1 VIKEILTDL
10 NILPENIYNINK
22 TGVILSILGS
32 VKVLVSKNNLRDYR
46 GVGVKRTMVTIIK
59 YVSADG
65 WALLLI
71 IVWPV
76 ITNRNN

>member
-1 VIKEILTDL
+1 VIKEILIDL

-32 VKVLVSKNNLRDYR
+32 VKVLISKNNLRDYR

-65 WALLLI
+65 
-71 IVWPV
+71 
-76 ITNRNN
+76 